1 MSGVLDLV
9 DAGAAGPATR
19 RSGVPVHEIIRVL
32 QSGTSP
38 AKAVSMLGLD
48 PAELV
53 AALAHEALGP
63 EGSEGLP
70 LVQGA
75 PRHDWTAGAL
85 EERAWIELL
94 PSTSRPVR
102 LALAAGLLQ
111 VFDAWDA
118 SHQAAQQADDL
129 GERAFSAYW
138 HGIAHRRE
146 PDSGNASYWFRR
158 VGRHA
163 LFPTLGERARRIA
176 TAEGNPGVGD
186 RLAPGDVWNPFAF
199 IDFCAE
205 GHPAG
210 GVAPLARKLQRLEMV
225 VLLQATADAAGLA

>member
-9 DAGAAGPATR
+9 EAGAGGAATR
-19 RSGVPVHEIIRVL
+19 RSAVPGYEIIREL
-32 QSGTSP
+32 QSGTPP
-38 AKAVSMLGLD
+38 AKAVSLLGLD
-48 PAELV
+48 TAELV

-75 PRHDWTAGAL
+75 PRHDWAAGAL

-102 LALAAGLLQ
+102 LALTAGLLQ

-129 GERAFSAYW
+129 GEPAFSAYC
-138 HGIAHRRE
+138 HRIPHRRD
-146 PDSGNASYWFRR
+146 PAS
-158 VGRHA
+158 
-163 LFPTLGERARRIA
+163 A
-176 TAEGNPGVGD
+176 TPSS
-186 RLAPGDVWNPFAF
+186 P
-199 IDFCAE
+199 
-205 GHPAG
+205 
-210 GVAPLARKLQRLEMV
+210 
-225 VLLQATADAAGLA
+225 